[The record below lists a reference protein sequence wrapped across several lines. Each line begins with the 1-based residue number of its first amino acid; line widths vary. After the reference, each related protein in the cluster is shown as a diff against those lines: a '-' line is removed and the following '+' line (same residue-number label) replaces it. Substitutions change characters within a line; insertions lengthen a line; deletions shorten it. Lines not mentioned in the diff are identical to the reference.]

1 MSRGAKAGFPLAE
14 SVAVITGAAS
24 GIGRA
29 LALQLAQMRC
39 GLALVDRDGPGLAAV
54 TDASRQ
60 AGAKV
65 SAHELDLT
73 DTAGIASL
81 PEAVVTQHGRVNV
94 LVNNAGVGLMGD
106 FLQTSA
112 ENFDWLISINF
123 AAPVHLTRAFLPH
136 LLREPLA
143 QLVNV
148 SSIFGI
154 IAPPGNTAYS
164 AAKFAIRGFSESLR
178 HELEGT
184 SVGVSVVH
192 PGGVATNIAKDARVS
207 AAIDPTEAQKAKAR
221 FAKSLV
227 TTPEAAAAQIVAG
240 IQRRD
245 RRILIGRDARML
257 DVAQRVAPTG
267 YYALLRKRMGRRPA
281 SVTTT

>member
-1 MSRGAKAGFPLAE
+1 MSRGAKAGFPVGE

-29 LALQLAQMRC
+29 LALQLARVRC
-39 GLALVDRDGPGLAAV
+39 SLALVDRDGAGLAAV
-54 TDASRQ
+54 AEASRQ
-60 AGAKV
+60 AGASV
-65 SAHELDLT
+65 SDHQLDLT
-73 DTAGIASL
+73 DTAGIAAL
-81 PEAVVTQHGRVNV
+81 PAAVVARHGHVNL

-112 ENFDWLISINF
+112 EDFDWLLSINF
-123 AAPVHLTRAFLPH
+123 TAPVLLTRAFLPH
-136 LLREPLA
+136 LLREPVA

-164 AAKFAIRGFSESLR
+164 AAKFALRGFSESLR

-192 PGGVATNIAKDARVS
+192 PGGVATNIAKEARVS
-207 AAIDPTEAQKAKAR
+207 RAIAPSDAEKGKAQ
-221 FAKSLV
+221 FAKSLI
-227 TTPEAAAAQIVAG
+227 TTPDAAAARIVAG
-240 IQRRD
+240 ILRREK
-245 RRILIGRDARML
+245 RILIGRDARML
-257 DVAQRVAPTG
+257 DVAQRIAPLG
-267 YYALLRKRMGRRPA
+267 YYALLRKRMGRRPPSA
-281 SVTTT
+281 TNP